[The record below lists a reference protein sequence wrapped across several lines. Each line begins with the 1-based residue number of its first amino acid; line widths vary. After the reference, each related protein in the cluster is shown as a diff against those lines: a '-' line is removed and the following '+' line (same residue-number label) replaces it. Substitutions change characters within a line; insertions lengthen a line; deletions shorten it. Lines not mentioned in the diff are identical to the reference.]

1 MAKRYIKFRADH
13 FKKIR
18 LLLKETGNNKLYR
31 EMMGSAFLEDESSN
45 IVTKTKKIILYI
57 AGDFTSDPGELQNEI
72 DFKDELNYQDDEY
85 SILQMRLN
93 KLVKE
98 YNDDESIDEDE
109 TNECDTVGDCVKLV
123 QSKVE

>member
-31 EMMGSAFLEDESSN
+31 EIMGSAFLEDESSN

-57 AGDFTSDPGELQNEI
+57 AGDFTSDPDELQNEI
-72 DFKDELNYQDDEY
+72 DLKDELNYQDDEY

>member
-72 DFKDELNYQDDEY
+72 DLKDELNYQDDEY

>member
-1 MAKRYIKFRADH
+1 MAKRYIKFRAHH

-57 AGDFTSDPGELQNEI
+57 AGDFTSDPEELQNEI
-72 DFKDELNYQDDEY
+72 DLKDELNYQDDEY

-109 TNECDTVGDCVKLV
+109 TNDCDTVGHCVKLV

>member
-57 AGDFTSDPGELQNEI
+57 AGDFTSDPDELQNEI
-72 DFKDELNYQDDEY
+72 DLKDELNYQDDEY